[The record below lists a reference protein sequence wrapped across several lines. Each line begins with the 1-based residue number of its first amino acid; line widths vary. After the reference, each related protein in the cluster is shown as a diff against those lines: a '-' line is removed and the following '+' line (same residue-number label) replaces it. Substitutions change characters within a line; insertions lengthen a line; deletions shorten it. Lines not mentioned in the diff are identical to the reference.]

1 MLHQIKAEFDSVDL
15 AERAAHRIRREFD
28 GIRQMDIY
36 ARKFHD
42 GFYDASRIV
51 QPGSPNAKLGYS
63 VRAVYAPVNFFD
75 THYGRETGR
84 RRTATLDLRIESN
97 SPAPA
102 AGRIRNLGGLSVE
115 TRPVAMPPEG
125 K

>member
-1 MLHQIKAEFDSVDL
+1 MIHQIRAEFPTVEQ
-15 AERAAHRIRREFD
+15 AEWAARRLRREYA
-28 GIRQMDIY
+28 GVRQMDIY

-63 VRAVYAPVNFFD
+63 VRALYAPVNFFD

-84 RRTATLDLRIESN
+84 RKSATLELRLESEN
-97 SPAPA
+97 PEPA
-102 AGRIRNLGGLSVE
+102 AGRIRNLGGLSVK
-115 TRPVAMPPEG
+115 TQLASSLS
-125 K
+125 KD

>member
-1 MLHQIKAEFDSVDL
+1 MLHQIKAEFPTVEQ
-15 AERAAHRIRREFD
+15 AEWAAHRIRREFS

-51 QPGSPNAKLGYS
+51 QPGSRNAKLGYS
-63 VRAVYAPVNFFD
+63 VRALYAPVNFFD

-84 RRTATLDLRIESN
+84 RKSATLDLRLEGA
-97 SPAPA
+97 SPDRA
-102 AGRIRNLGGLSVE
+102 AGRIRNLGGLSVK
-115 TRPVAMPPEG
+115 TQPVPPRPRG
-125 K
+125 

>member
-1 MLHQIKAEFDSVDL
+1 MLHQIQAEFPTVEQ
-15 AERAAHRIRREFD
+15 AEWAARRIRREFS

-51 QPGSPNAKLGYS
+51 QPGSRNAKMGYS
-63 VRAVYAPVNFFD
+63 VRALYVPVNFFD

-84 RRTATLDLRIESN
+84 RKSATLDLRIEGAN
-97 SPAPA
+97 PEPA
-102 AGRIRNLGGLSVE
+102 AGRIRNLGGLSVK
-115 TRPVAMPPEG
+115 TQPVSSSAKG
-125 K
+125 